1 MGTALAWGVALGA
14 AAAGFMQA
22 TAADAGFLMLLAV
35 GLAVGLRASLP
46 VGRRLAGLARGEGW
60 APLEPLMPGWPPP
73 VSSQCPANGAR
84 RPAFARR
91 LAMGGLGVLVG
102 ASAAAARLE
111 ALERALGPLATPRLA
126 WVEGVAQGPW
136 QFGRY
141 DAALHMG
148 QARLTGPS
156 CARSAR
162 RPGDFPGEAI
172 AGKVEVRASR
182 EVARQHPLQGGERV
196 CVRGVIARPPEGDPW
211 PAFSPRRYGLAR
223 GVVASLTVR
232 LGSRM
237 EVVASSPRPGVR
249 AATALWA
256 RRLVAAV
263 RRYSGRMAGNWF
275 DAVAFGHRQAL
286 SEEEAESLR
295 DSGLAHLTSVS
306 GLHVG
311 LASAP
316 LMTLAA
322 MARRRRAVR
331 AALAGAA
338 CGLGWLYAAA
348 SGMQAPAVRAL
359 FVQGMGLALSLA
371 GRRPDLLRSLGW
383 AAAAQLVANPH
394 LALDGGFQL
403 SYAATCGIALALRG
417 AARKKGP
424 PPESPD
430 PQGQRPGR
438 GVRAA
443 QRLGRTAAVSVG
455 AWLFS
460 APLLVRYLGGS
471 SPWGV
476 MLSPPASALA
486 LILIWSGLGAG
497 LLPEPLARVCAL
509 PVQAAAWGLRVLAAW
524 GAELAGR
531 WPLDGLG
538 ARGWALVA
546 GVAAGRWIGSRF
558 GAGAIGA
565 AAATALV
572 VLWPGSGPAVVTGVA
587 LGGGGWMIGVAPPTG
602 PSLVVLRSPE
612 GALDAGEALRTSRA
626 RGSLRGPG
634 LLVVRA
640 DRSEKTDDGSV
651 PVGLRGQRWAV
662 LRWDPVG
669 GGLTSYTRDHTGQV
683 AMEQPVAGAWMQ
695 AMRITPTGRAEA
707 PGVVA
712 DGLQVEIGT
721 RDGHLGL
728 RIDPKGCVYLD
739 GDQGPYCPSGRGFRI
754 TGGPWGWDGGRG
766 ARKGVSGDPGG
777 MVSG

>member
-1 MGTALAWGVALGA
+1 MGTALAWGVAVGA

-22 TAADAGFLMLLAV
+22 TAADAAFLALLAA
-35 GLAVGLRASLP
+35 GLAVGVRASLL
-46 VGRRLAGLARGEGW
+46 VGRRLARLARGESWG
-60 APLEPLMPGWPPP
+60 ALEPLMPGWPPP
-73 VSSQCPANGAR
+73 ASTQFPAYEVR
-84 RPAFARR
+84 RPALSRR
-91 LAMGGLGVLVG
+91 LAMGGLGVLMG

-111 ALERALGPLATPRLA
+111 ALERALGPLEKPRLA

-141 DAALHMG
+141 DAAFPMS

-156 CARSAR
+156 CARSAQ
-162 RPGDFPGEAI
+162 RPGDFPGEGI
-172 AGKVEVRASR
+172 AGKVEVRAPQD
-182 EVARQHPLQGGERV
+182 VARQHPLQGGERI

-237 EVVASSPRPGVR
+237 EVLASSPRPGVR
-249 AATALWA
+249 AAMALRA
-256 RRLVAAV
+256 RQLATAV
-263 RRYSGRMAGNWF
+263 RRYSGRMAGDWF
-275 DAVAFGHRQAL
+275 EAVAFGNRQAL
-286 SEEEAESLR
+286 PEKEAQSLR

-322 MARRRRAVR
+322 MARRKRAVR

-359 FVQGMGLALSLA
+359 LVQGTGLALFLA
-371 GRRPDLLRSLGW
+371 GRRPNLLHSLGW

-417 AARKKGP
+417 EARREGP
-424 PPESPD
+424 ALETPG
-430 PQGQRPGR
+430 PQGRRPGR
-438 GVRAA
+438 AVRAA
-443 QRLGRTAAVSVG
+443 QRLWRTVAVSVG

-460 APLLVRYLGGS
+460 APLLVRFLGGS

-476 MLSPPASALA
+476 LLSPPAATLA

-497 LLPEPLARVCAL
+497 VLPEPLARACAL
-509 PVQAAAWGLRVLAAW
+509 PLQAAAWGLRVLAAW

-538 ARGWALVA
+538 ARGWALAA
-546 GVAAGRWIGSRF
+546 GVAAGRWIGARF
-558 GAGAIGA
+558 GAGAVGA
-565 AAATALV
+565 AAATAWV
-572 VLWPGSGPAVVTGVA
+572 VLWPLSGPAVVTGVA
-587 LGGGGWMIGVAPPTG
+587 LGGGGWMVTVVPPTG
-602 PSLVVLRSPE
+602 PGLVVLRSPE
-612 GALDAGEALRTSRA
+612 GVPDAGEPLRTSRA

-634 LLVVRA
+634 LLVVWA
-640 DRSEKTDDGSV
+640 HSSETTGDGSM
-651 PVGLRGQRWAV
+651 PVGLLRGRWAV
-662 LRWDPVG
+662 LRWDPVS
-669 GGLTSYTRDHTGQV
+669 GGLTAYARNHSGLF
-683 AMEQPVAGAWMQ
+683 ALEQPVAGAWTQ
-695 AMRITPTGRAEA
+695 AMRVTSIGRAGV

-739 GDQGPYCPSGRGFRI
+739 GDHVPYCPSRRGFRL
-754 TGGPWGWDGGRG
+754 TGGPMGWDGGSG
-766 ARKGVSGDPGG
+766 ARKGASSGPGG